1 MSDGQHVP
9 VLLEE
14 AVAALAIKPGG
25 VYVDATFGRGGH
37 SRRIL
42 ATLGARGVLHHVDL
56 DLVNLALRV
65 AELDLDHFLGDFVVP
80 AHRLPLAVAERFVLL
95 LIQAAWTRPS

>member
-42 ATLGARGVLHHVDL
+42 ATLGARG
-56 DLVNLALRV
+56 
-65 AELDLDHFLGDFVVP
+65 
-80 AHRLPLAVAERFVLL
+80 RL
-95 LIQAAWTRPS
+95 